1 MLKSLPGGIGLVVV
15 FGHEELSEPLGG
27 ESLSSLLEEPGET
40 SEKAGTKDKVSA
52 ILMTG
57 SAKG

>member
-40 SEKAGTKDKVSA
+40 SEKDWYQRQS
-52 ILMTG
+52 
-57 SAKG
+57 